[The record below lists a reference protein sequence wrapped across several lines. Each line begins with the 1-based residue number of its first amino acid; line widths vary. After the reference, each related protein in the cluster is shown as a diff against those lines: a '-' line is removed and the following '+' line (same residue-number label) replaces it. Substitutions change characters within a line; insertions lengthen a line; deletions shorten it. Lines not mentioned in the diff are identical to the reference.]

1 MLVSGPGVL
10 VVHPSLPARSVKE
23 LIAVAKSRP
32 GELLYA
38 SPGNGTPPH
47 LAAELFKS
55 MAGINIVH
63 VPYKGNA
70 QAMTDLIAGQES
82 LSFPTG
88 PSAMPHVQAKRLR
101 ALGVTTAKRA
111 AGLPDIPTIAES
123 GLPGYD
129 ASAWYGVLA
138 PAARRPRSL
147 RNCRVKFISR
157 CAAPDIVDKLSAQG
171 LEPAPNNADEF
182 ARFIAAELREVEQ
195 DHRCRRHQSGVIS
208 NGIDDRGLTAPTI
221 SGAVA
226 ATRAPLRHYRQEDIR
241 RENYEVHDALQQGRA
256 AERERQHAHPERQRE
271 QHELRPARCRGSTAA
286 RKPDRHHR
294 DYRDRQADAGERRSQ
309 REIELV
315 CRRVRGGCANRG
327 TNPSGIKTS
336 MAMATPTALSGRIH
350 RLQCAFDRRADIQR
364 DRRLPVR
371 ARAGAACR
379 WRMPPGSAGGAA

>member
-1 MLVSGPGVL
+1 VLALAGAAQAADYPERPVRVIVTFPAGGGTDIVARMIFQKVAERAGGSFVIDNRGGAGGTIGTELAARAPADGYTIVVVSGSHTINPALYRKLAYDAARDFAPISMLVSGPGVL

-55 MAGINIVH
+55 MAGVTIVH

-70 QAMTDLIAGQES
+70 QAMMDLIAGQES

-138 PAARRPRSL
+138 PVGTPPAIIAKLQSEIHIALRS
-147 RNCRVKFISR
+147 
-157 CAAPDIVDKLSAQG
+157 PDIVDKLSAQG

-182 ARFIAAELREVEQ
+182 ARFIAAELAKWNK
-195 DHRCRRHQSGVIS
+195 I
-208 NGIDDRGLTAPTI
+208 I
-221 SGAVA
+221 A
-226 ATRAPLRHYRQEDIR
+226 AA
-241 RENYEVHDALQQGRA
+241 
-256 AERERQHAHPERQRE
+256 
-271 QHELRPARCRGSTAA
+271 
-286 RKPDRHHR
+286 
-294 DYRDRQADAGERRSQ
+294 
-309 REIELV
+309 
-315 CRRVRGGCANRG
+315 
-327 TNPSGIKTS
+327 GIK
-336 MAMATPTALSGRIH
+336 
-350 RLQCAFDRRADIQR
+350 
-364 DRRLPVR
+364 VE
-371 ARAGAACR
+371 
-379 WRMPPGSAGGAA
+379 

>member
-1 MLVSGPGVL
+1 MIRLRRCAAIVLPLAGAAQAADYPERPVRVIVTFPAGGGTDIVARMIFQKVIERTGGSYVIDNRGGAGGTIGTEQAAKATADGYTIVVVSGSHTINPALYKKLAYDAARDFAPISMLVSGPGLL

-55 MAGINIVH
+55 MAGVNLVH

-88 PSAMPHVQAKRLR
+88 PSAMPHVQTKRLR
-101 ALGVTTAKRA
+101 ALGVTSAKRA

-138 PAARRPRSL
+138 PVGTPTAIIAKLQSEIHIALRS
-147 RNCRVKFISR
+147 
-157 CAAPDIVDKLSAQG
+157 PDIVDKLAAQG

-182 ARFIAAELREVEQ
+182 ARFIAAELAKWNK
-195 DHRCRRHQSGVIS
+195 I
-208 NGIDDRGLTAPTI
+208 IP
-221 SGAVA
+221 A
-226 ATRAPLRHYRQEDIR
+226 A
-241 RENYEVHDALQQGRA
+241 
-256 AERERQHAHPERQRE
+256 
-271 QHELRPARCRGSTAA
+271 
-286 RKPDRHHR
+286 
-294 DYRDRQADAGERRSQ
+294 
-309 REIELV
+309 
-315 CRRVRGGCANRG
+315 
-327 TNPSGIKTS
+327 GIK
-336 MAMATPTALSGRIH
+336 
-350 RLQCAFDRRADIQR
+350 
-364 DRRLPVR
+364 VE
-371 ARAGAACR
+371 
-379 WRMPPGSAGGAA
+379 

>member
-1 MLVSGPGVL
+1 MLALAGAAQAADYPERPVRVIVTFPAGGGTDIVARMIFQKVAERAGGSFVIDNRGGAGGTIGTEQAAKAPADGYTIVVVSGSHTINPALYKKLAYDAARDFAPISMLVSGPGVL

-55 MAGINIVH
+55 MAGVTIVH

-70 QAMTDLIAGQES
+70 QAMMDLIAGQES

-138 PAARRPRSL
+138 PVGTPPAIIAKLQSEIHIALRS
-147 RNCRVKFISR
+147 
-157 CAAPDIVDKLSAQG
+157 PDIVDKLSAQG

-182 ARFIAAELREVEQ
+182 ARFIAAELAKWNK
-195 DHRCRRHQSGVIS
+195 I
-208 NGIDDRGLTAPTI
+208 I
-221 SGAVA
+221 A
-226 ATRAPLRHYRQEDIR
+226 AA
-241 RENYEVHDALQQGRA
+241 
-256 AERERQHAHPERQRE
+256 
-271 QHELRPARCRGSTAA
+271 
-286 RKPDRHHR
+286 
-294 DYRDRQADAGERRSQ
+294 
-309 REIELV
+309 
-315 CRRVRGGCANRG
+315 
-327 TNPSGIKTS
+327 GIK
-336 MAMATPTALSGRIH
+336 
-350 RLQCAFDRRADIQR
+350 
-364 DRRLPVR
+364 VE
-371 ARAGAACR
+371 
-379 WRMPPGSAGGAA
+379 